1 MEKRM
6 KICDYLREN
15 HTGRGKAV
23 YSRELQQIFNL
34 DGRSLRRKINRL
46 RQEGEPICSCENG
59 YYYAENQRELDDT
72 IFRLNELAAKVTKA
86 KSGMEKPARLDRQTI
101 VMEITIRVREVCA
114 DAQ

>member
-6 KICDYLREN
+6 KICDYLRE
-15 HTGRGKAV
+15 HRTGRGKAV
-23 YSRELQQIFNL
+23 YSRELQHIFEL

-59 YYYAENQRELDDT
+59 YYYAETQRELEDT
-72 IFRLNELAAKVTKA
+72 IFRLNELASKVTKA
-86 KSGMEKPARLDRQTI
+86 KCGMEKPSRSDGQTI
-101 VMEITIRVREVCA
+101 VLEITIRVKEVCA